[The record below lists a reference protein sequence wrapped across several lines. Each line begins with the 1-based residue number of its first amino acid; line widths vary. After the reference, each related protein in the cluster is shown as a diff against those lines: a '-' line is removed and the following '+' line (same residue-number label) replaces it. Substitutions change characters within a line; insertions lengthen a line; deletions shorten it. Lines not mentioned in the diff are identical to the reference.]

1 MCQPGTYQNAPG
13 QTGCVNCPRGYISSK
28 MKDRCSPCPEGTWS
42 DGSGEACVSCTDA
55 TECPCLAD
63 PYPCYP
69 EARCF
74 NYKDSGT
81 PGHVCDVCP
90 PGYQGDGVTCTDI
103 DEVSV
108 G

>member
-1 MCQPGTYQNAPG
+1 
-13 QTGCVNCPRGYISSK
+13 

-42 DGSGEACVSCTDA
+42 DGTGEACVSCTDA
-55 TECPCLAD
+55 TECPCLAE

-74 NYKDSGT
+74 NYKDGGT